1 MSSGPQEETLCDTQA
16 SFSALRLQAFRD
28 GQDEVAGA
36 QLLRV
41 RQRGDEREVARHLAG
56 LDGVERG
63 ALQLVGERHEVVQ
76 AVQLAALAQR
86 TRPRED
92 GGHRVRGGLLALEV
106 LVVVALHG
114 AVRGLVLV
122 VALRAHQHRRHHGK
136 RAEGARHHVAHHVAV
151 VVLAGPDEAA
161 VGLHHARHGIV
172 DERVEVLDPGFLE
185 ARGVLGVVD
194 ILEDVLEAVIV
205 LFRDGVLRGE
215 PDVLLDVEGVLE
227 AAAGEA
233 LDGRVEVVHAL
244 GDAGAVELLHQLA
257 RLGAVCG
264 GVHELHRAGTGNAQL
279 RVLVHVAVGVTRD
292 GDGLDP
298 VAHARLDARD
308 GDGRAEHGAVQHGA
322 DGAVTKLFRSSI

>member
-1 MSSGPQEETLCDTQA
+1 M
-16 SFSALRLQAFRD
+16 
-28 GQDEVAGA
+28 
-36 QLLRV
+36 
-41 RQRGDEREVARHLAG
+41 
-56 LDGVERG
+56 
-63 ALQLVGERHEVVQ
+63 
-76 AVQLAALAQR
+76 
-86 TRPRED
+86 
-92 GGHRVRGGLLALEV
+92 
-106 LVVVALHG
+106 
-114 AVRGLVLV
+114 
-122 VALRAHQHRRHHGK
+122 
-136 RAEGARHHVAHHVAV
+136 
-151 VVLAGPDEAA
+151 
-161 VGLHHARHGIV
+161 
-172 DERVEVLDPGFLE
+172 
-185 ARGVLGVVD
+185 
-194 ILEDVLEAVIV
+194 IV

-322 DGAVTKLFRSSI
+322 DGAVRALPHALEVVLVHARGVRRDGGALHGHAQALGRLGGIDGHLVVGGVAMLQAQVVVLGLQIDMRKQQLVLDHLPDDARHLVAVHLHERRGHRYFRHSQPFRVQRAVSPPFSRTRT